1 MRRLWW
7 GLFLLILGVWIWLS
21 KLGVPYVSFSRNWPL
36 ILIAF
41 GVYLIVRTI
50 RRRQRRSGRGRVR
63 VIIDQLEEG
72 RIGVEEAITEIMGE
86 NDD

>member
-21 KLGVPYVSFSRNWPL
+21 QLGVPYVSFSRNWPL

-41 GVYLIVRTI
+41 GVYLIVRTL
-50 RRRQRRSGRGRVR
+50 RRKRRDGRGRVR
-63 VIIDQLEEG
+63 VIIDRLEEG
-72 RIGVEEAITEIMGE
+72 RIGVEEAITEIMGDH
-86 NDD
+86 DD